1 MNDEKMEE
9 YYLFIDKKEVQREF
23 VTRLQDSVDLR
34 GGILRI
40 YSEPNQIDQ
49 IGGLNTPSLFA
60 PEGVFSTVDAINN
73 FSAYLRR
80 KEEKGKSIT
89 TVPKY
94 LGCTCGSPMCI
105 ACVEDVNRYN
115 EVNGFYPFRSR
126 FDTSQEAL
134 EAGYKEAD
142 E

>member
-1 MNDEKMEE
+1 MSDE
-9 YYLFIDKKEVQREF
+9 
-23 VTRLQDSVDLR
+23 
-34 GGILRI
+34 
-40 YSEPNQIDQ
+40 
-49 IGGLNTPSLFA
+49 
-60 PEGVFSTVDAINN
+60 
-73 FSAYLRR
+73 

-115 EVNGFYPFRSR
+115 EVNGFYPLRSR

>member
-115 EVNGFYPFRSR
+115 EVNGFHPLRNR
-126 FDTSQEAL
+126 FDSAQDAL
-134 EAGYKEAD
+134 EAGFKEED